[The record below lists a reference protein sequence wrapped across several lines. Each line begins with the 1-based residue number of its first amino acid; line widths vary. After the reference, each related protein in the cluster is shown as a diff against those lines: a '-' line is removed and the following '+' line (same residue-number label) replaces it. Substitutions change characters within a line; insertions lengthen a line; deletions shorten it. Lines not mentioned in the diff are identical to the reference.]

1 MILEESNTEIES
13 SKTPDSSES
22 DENTESSETVDSSET
37 EKHET
42 GERGTGLKRAWYIV
56 HTYSGHE
63 DKVRA
68 NLERTVQSIGLKDKF
83 FRVVIPTEEVVEVKK
98 NKRYVKKRKFFPGY
112 IMVDMV
118 VDNDTYWM
126 VRNTPGVT
134 GFLGGVKPIPLPEE
148 EIKNILELIEAPSTA
163 KPKPAVLF
171 EKGESVRIIDGPFR
185 HFIGSVEEINS
196 ERGKLKVM
204 VSIFG
209 RPTPVELDFLQVE
222 KL

>member
-1 MILEESNTEIES
+1 M
-13 SKTPDSSES
+13 
-22 DENTESSETVDSSET
+22 
-37 EKHET
+37 EK
-42 GERGTGLKRAWYIV
+42 GWYIV

-68 NLERTVQSIGLKDKF
+68 NLQRSIQNLGVQDKF
-83 FRVVIPTEEVVEVKK
+83 KRVVIPTEEVVEVKK
-98 NKRYVKKRKFFPGY
+98 NKRYVKRRKFFPGY
-112 IMVDMV
+112 IMIDMV

-134 GFLGGVKPIPLPEE
+134 GFLGGVKPIALPEE
-148 EIKNILELIEAPSTA
+148 EVKNILELVDSPATA

-171 EKGESVRIIDGPFR
+171 EKSESVRIIEGPFR
-185 HFIGSVEEINS
+185 HFIGSVEEINT

>member
-1 MILEESNTEIES
+1 M
-13 SKTPDSSES
+13 
-22 DENTESSETVDSSET
+22 
-37 EKHET
+37 EK
-42 GERGTGLKRAWYIV
+42 GWYII

-68 NLERTVQSIGLKDKF
+68 NLQRSIQNLGVQDKF
-83 FRVVIPTEEVVEVKK
+83 KRVVIPTEEVVEVKK
-98 NKRYVKKRKFFPGY
+98 NKRYVKRRKFFPGY
-112 IMVDMV
+112 IMIDMV

-134 GFLGGVKPIPLPEE
+134 GFLGGVKPIALPEE
-148 EIKNILELIEAPSTA
+148 EVKNILELVDSPATA

-171 EKGESVRIIDGPFR
+171 EKSESVRIIEGPFR
-185 HFIGSVEEINS
+185 HFIGSVEEINT